1 MPISQ
6 LTKYVAAL
14 LISWVVLSINAFAS
28 PRLVID
34 ESFER
39 EIINHYARVS
49 IAPNSATYFDVLTGS
64 PQKHQQQ
71 RLLQQNV
78 CGIQQSLFTLAI
90 VPFP

>member
-1 MPISQ
+1 MLVPISQ

-64 PQKHQQQ
+64 STKTPTATASSTETCVVFN
-71 RLLQQNV
+71 RACPLWL
-78 CGIQQSLFTLAI
+78 
-90 VPFP
+90 

>member
-1 MPISQ
+1 MLVPISQ

-49 IAPNSATYFDVLTGS
+49 IAPNSGTYFDGLTGS
-64 PQKHQQQ
+64 FTK

-78 CGIQQSLFTLAI
+78 CGIQQSLSTLAI